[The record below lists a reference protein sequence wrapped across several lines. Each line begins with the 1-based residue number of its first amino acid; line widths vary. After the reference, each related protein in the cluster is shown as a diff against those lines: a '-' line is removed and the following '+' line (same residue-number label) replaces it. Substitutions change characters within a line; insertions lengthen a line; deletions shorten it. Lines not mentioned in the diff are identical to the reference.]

1 MSLPDRRNSVRVS
14 APSRAL
20 SRYAEVSGDRSLRTA
35 FRASSVIMES
45 STAAFGTWT
54 YPKNARI
61 VFMLFAY
68 YFSGKAIFNR
78 LNPVDPKF
86 LLADFLV
93 NIFLA

>member
-1 MSLPDRRNSVRVS
+1 MSLPG
-14 APSRAL
+14 SRSFCANFM
-20 SRYAEVSGDRSLRTA
+20 E
-35 FRASSVIMES
+35 SSVIMES